1 MLPYILTSAPVAYL
15 FEICLKPKK
24 EGCSAYQV
32 STGRKSLYVRTYV
45 DRPHPGLAIVLSQ
58 VSVRIVYS
66 GLMHMHAL
74 ISKDRL
80 KPTSQAINI
89 YVGGEEE
96 PANQLVELHKSITYQ
111 KDAPPSA

>member
-1 MLPYILTSAPVAYL
+1 M
-15 FEICLKPKK
+15 
-24 EGCSAYQV
+24 
-32 STGRKSLYVRTYV
+32 YVCTYV

-58 VSVRIVYS
+58 VSDRIVYS

-96 PANQLVELHKSITYQ
+96 PANQLIELHKSITY
-111 KDAPPSA
+111 